1 MSTDRRIDE
10 KGRITL
16 PRDLRDRLGLE
27 PGEEVIVELEDG
39 GIRVRPHISR
49 EDARERLRGCINAD
63 TRKTPA
69 KRIEPTDLKRV
80 WTSDLPK

>member
-16 PRDLRDRLGLE
+16 PKELRDRLGLE

-39 GIRVRPHISR
+39 SIRVRPHVVR
-49 EDARERLRGCINAD
+49 EEARNRLRGCVNAD
-63 TRKTPA
+63 TRKRPVERIDPA
-69 KRIEPTDLKRV
+69 DLKRV
-80 WTSDLPK
+80 WTSDLPG